1 MRASH
6 FVGLSAILVAFVSTP
21 CGYATKA
28 RASNLGPYAFP
39 ETPHLAAPVDR
50 VNRFLQRRMRCRNV
64 QRMATSGRLIPTVRL
79 IAALT
84 FGSRVLGLARECLFS
99 YFFSTS
105 ECLSAFR
112 IAFMAPNLARRL
124 FGEGALSSS
133 MIPVLTDTLHTRG
146 EESSRRFVGKLL
158 TVLAAVLICLIVL
171 IELGIALWRGLRDD
185 LALQL
190 AAILM
195 PYMALIC
202 LVAAGSAV
210 LNVRRHFATPA
221 AAPAIMNLVVIV
233 AIVVGAAAADLTGTP
248 LMMWVCT
255 GVLVAGVIQL
265 TATGVALRALSFFPI
280 FGGGWQDPQIR
291 AVARL
296 MAPMILGLS
305 AVQINS
311 LVDYLIAYLFITVD
325 GERVGPAVLGFAQ
338 YLYQLPLGV
347 FGIALAT
354 AIFPVLSQKATAGD
368 RAGLSS
374 VLGSGIRL
382 SFFIALPASI
392 GLMFVSK
399 PLVATFFEHG
409 EFVAADTQRV
419 AGTLLFYS
427 VGLAAYFTQ
436 HILVRTFYSMHDSHT
451 PARIALTMVAVNLA
465 MNLALVFVLQE
476 RGLALATALC
486 AAIQVVWLSVRLNR
500 TLPEIDWRHIGRG
513 AARIL
518 TAACVMTVSLVA
530 VSMPGLMGYWIG
542 NHVVARLVLLVVV
555 GTVTYVLAA
564 RVLAI
569 DELWAVVRRGAG
581 ERDGVDPPETSS

>member
-1 MRASH
+1 
-6 FVGLSAILVAFVSTP
+6 
-21 CGYATKA
+21 
-28 RASNLGPYAFP
+28 
-39 ETPHLAAPVDR
+39 
-50 VNRFLQRRMRCRNV
+50 
-64 QRMATSGRLIPTVRL
+64 MATSGRLIPTVRL
-79 IAALT
+79 IAVLT
-84 FGSRVLGLARECLFS
+84 FGSRVLGLARECLFG

-124 FGEGALSSS
+124 FGEGALSSAV
-133 MIPVLTDTLHTRG
+133 IPVLTETLHTRG
-146 EESSRRFVGKLL
+146 AESSRRFVGTLL
-158 TVLAAVLICLIVL
+158 TVLAVVLIGLIVV
-171 IELGIALWRGLRDD
+171 IELGIAVWRGLQDD
-185 LALQL
+185 LALHL

-233 AIVVGAAAADLTGTP
+233 AIAVGAVAADLTGTR
-248 LMMWVCT
+248 LMMWVCA

-265 TATGVALRALSFFPI
+265 AATGVALRAVSFFPI
-280 FGGGWQDPQIR
+280 FGGKLQDPQVR

-354 AIFPVLSQKATAGD
+354 AIFPVLSQMATAGD
-368 RAGLSS
+368 RAGLSR

-382 SFFIALPASI
+382 SLFIALPASI

-399 PLVATFFEHG
+399 PLVATFFEYG
-409 EFVAADTQRV
+409 AFDEADTRRV
-419 AGTLLFYS
+419 AGTLFFYS
-427 VGLAAYFTQ
+427 VGLIAYFAQ
-436 HILVRTFYSMHDSHT
+436 HILVRTFYAMHDSRT

-500 TLPEIDWRHIGRG
+500 TLPQIDWRHIGRG
-513 AARIL
+513 AARIV
-518 TAACVMTVSLVA
+518 AAAGVMTASLVA
-530 VSMPGLMGYWIG
+530 VSLPGVMGDWIG
-542 NHVVARLVLLVVV
+542 SHVAARLAVLVVV
-555 GTVTYVLAA
+555 GAVTYALAA
-564 RVLAI
+564 RVMGI
-569 DELWAVVRRGAG
+569 EELSAVLRRGSG
-581 ERDGVDPPETSS
+581 ERDGVDPPETTA